1 MRKSK
6 KKFLNS
12 YLLQQSKINRLR
24 QMIVL
29 NPELESHY
37 KEQIKHS
44 NILRN
49 DIEKKI
55 ALVDNSILSEIL
67 FQKYI
72 LGHTLEE
79 ISLIINYS
87 KRHTERMHITALEKF
102 KM

>member
-1 MRKSK
+1 MVKSK
-6 KKFLNS
+6 KKYLNS
-12 YLLQQSKINRLR
+12 YLLQQSKINRLK

-29 NPELESHY
+29 NPDLESDY
-37 KEQIKHS
+37 KDQIKHAKT
-44 NILRN
+44 LRN

>member
-6 KKFLNS
+6 KKYLSS
-12 YLLQQSKINRLR
+12 YLLQQSKINRLK

-29 NPELESHY
+29 NPDLENDY
-37 KEQIKHS
+37 KEQIQKAKT
-44 NILRN
+44 LRD
-49 DIEKKI
+49 DIENKI
-55 ALVDNSILSEIL
+55 SLVDGGILSEIL

-72 LGHTLEE
+72 LGRTLEE
-79 ISLIINYS
+79 ISLVINYS